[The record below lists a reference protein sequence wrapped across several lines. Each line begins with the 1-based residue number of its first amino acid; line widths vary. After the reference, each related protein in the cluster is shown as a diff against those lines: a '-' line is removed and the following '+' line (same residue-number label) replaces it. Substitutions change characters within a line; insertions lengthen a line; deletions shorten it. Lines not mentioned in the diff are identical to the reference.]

1 MSSVPAPYRV
11 LLVDDAPTVREGLR
25 WLLEN
30 EPDLEVV
37 GEACNG
43 LEALQGTMA
52 LMPDII
58 ILDIDMPVMDGF
70 EVARAIKAA
79 LDPPLILFV
88 SVHGESE
95 FRERARAA
103 GGDGYA
109 EKGKGWPELIA
120 ELRELVKHL

>member
-1 MSSVPAPYRV
+1 MPPPYRI
-11 LLVDDAPTVREGLR
+11 LIVDDAPTVREGLR

-37 GEACNG
+37 GEACDG

-52 LMPDII
+52 LLPDII
-58 ILDIDMPVMDGF
+58 ILDIDMPLMDGF
-70 EVARAIKAA
+70 EVARTIKAA
-79 LDPPLILFV
+79 LDPPKILFV
-88 SVHGESE
+88 SVHGDSK
-95 FRERARAA
+95 FRERAKAA

-120 ELRELVKHL
+120 ELRTLIKHV